1 MMGTSDVRIDVK
13 LNKAVWAKGI
23 KSVPYRIRVPR
34 TQAQRRWRLRRS
46 STPSLLTFQSSH
58 SRAPK
63 HRMWKIRYLPRC
75 Q

>member
-23 KSVPYRIRVPR
+23 KSVPYRIRV
-34 TQAQRRWRLRRS
+34 RLARKRNDDEEAKEKLY
-46 STPSLLTFQSSH
+46 TLVTHVPSH

-63 HRMWKIRYLPRC
+63 HRMWKIRYLSRC
-75 Q
+75 